1 MLEDKT
7 KKSGDFRSLRE
18 YYNYLTT
25 GKKIEDFGY
34 NPLLSHAHE
43 KNRKPIAAYNAY
55 REQLLSAV
63 HQRLVEEVRN
73 KGQVDQLFNKQFFLN
88 GEPLRYILKAPPE
101 STESFVRGL
110 RSFYEGV
117 NKVAREKYGL
127 QPITVRGE
135 ESCYLCKRTGR
146 VIVVEEYNGKETL
159 ALCPHLYHRVMEESG
174 INRRFQHKGFDE
186 FIVEESN
193 KAAVRAMRK
202 YASYFETVLQTG
214 ESLLLIGPVGT
225 GKTHLGMAV
234 LMELI
239 RRPLYLRFE
248 LLRKRYISLP
258 QFLNEMRASFRE
270 ERLHELAECEFLV
283 VDDLGIE
290 TLDEWGRD
298 KVFTLVNTRYQE
310 KLPTIFIS
318 DLSPQELVNKLDER
332 ILSRLHEMARG
343 VRIGGEDRRRKTDR

>member
-7 KKSGDFRSLRE
+7 KRINEFRSLRE

-25 GKKIEDFGY
+25 GKRIEDFGY
-34 NPLLSHAHE
+34 NPLLSHTHE
-43 KNRKPIAAYNAY
+43 KNRGPAAAYNQY
-55 REQLLSAV
+55 REKLLAAV
-63 HQRLVEEVRN
+63 HQRLVTETGQ
-73 KGQVDQLFNKQFFLN
+73 KTQVDALFNKQFFLN
-88 GEPLRYILKAPPE
+88 AEPLRYLLKNAPE
-101 STESFVRGL
+101 TTEEFVKGL

-127 QPITVRGE
+127 KPVQVKGE

-146 VIVVEEYNGKETL
+146 VVVVEGYNKNREFL
-159 ALCPHLYHRVMEESG
+159 ALCPHLYSRVMEEAG
-174 INRRFQHKGFDE
+174 INRRFRNKGFDE

-193 KAAVRAMRK
+193 KAALKAMKK
-202 YASYFETVLQTG
+202 YVSAFETVLQTG

-239 RRPLYLRFE
+239 RKPLYLRFE

-258 QFLNEMRASFRE
+258 QFLTELKSSFRE
-270 ERLHELAECEFLV
+270 ERLREMAECEFLV
-283 VDDLGIE
+283 IDDLGIE

-298 KVFTLVNTRYQE
+298 KVFTLINNRYQE

-343 VRIGGEDRRRKTDR
+343 VRIGGEDRRRKA

>member
-25 GKKIEDFGY
+25 GRKIEDFGY

-55 REQLLSAV
+55 REELLGKV
-63 HQRLVEEVRN
+63 HERLLDEIGN
-73 KGQVDQLFNKQFFLN
+73 KSQVDQLFNKQFFLN
-88 GEPLRYILKAPPE
+88 GEPLRYVMKSPAD

-117 NKVAREKYGL
+117 NKVAREKFGL
-127 QPITVRGE
+127 QPITVNGE

-146 VIVVEEYNGKETL
+146 VIIVEEFNANRESL
-159 ALCPHLYHRVMEESG
+159 ALCPHLYSRIMEESG

-193 KAAVRAMRK
+193 KAAVRAMKK
-202 YASYFETVLQTG
+202 YASCFETVLQTG

-234 LMELI
+234 LMELM
-239 RRPLYLRFE
+239 RKPLYLRFE

-258 QFLNEMRASFRE
+258 QFLNELRASYRE
-270 ERLHELAECEFLV
+270 ERLKDLAECEFLII
-283 VDDLGIE
+283 DDLGIE

-343 VRIGGEDRRRKTDR
+343 VRIGGEDRRRKN

>member
-7 KKSGDFRSLRE
+7 KKSGEFRSLRE

-25 GKKIEDFGY
+25 GRKIEDFGY

-55 REQLLSAV
+55 REELLGKV
-63 HQRLVEEVRN
+63 HERLLDEIGN
-73 KGQVDQLFNKQFFLN
+73 KSQVDQLFNKQFFLN
-88 GEPLRYILKAPPE
+88 GEPLRYVMKSPAE

-117 NKVAREKYGL
+117 NKVAREKFGL
-127 QPITVRGE
+127 QPITVNGE

-146 VIVVEEYNGKETL
+146 VIIVEEYNANRESL
-159 ALCPHLYHRVMEESG
+159 ALCPHLYSRIMEESG

-193 KAAVRAMRK
+193 KAAVRAMKK
-202 YASYFETVLQTG
+202 YASCFETVLQTG

-234 LMELI
+234 LMELM
-239 RRPLYLRFE
+239 RKPLYLRFE

-258 QFLNEMRASFRE
+258 QFLNELRASYRE
-270 ERLHELAECEFLV
+270 ERLKDLAECEFLII
-283 VDDLGIE
+283 DDLGIE

-343 VRIGGEDRRRKTDR
+343 VRIGGEDRRRKN